1 MSKTENTLVNGMFVR
16 EHTFNSGTTIYKVQ
30 INCADFI
37 QMMENNAKG
46 DRKGNKWINL
56 NLIPNKNT
64 TKYSHTSVVDTW
76 EPKTADKAIE
86 TLATEVIEDKQ
97 PVALPF

>member
-1 MSKTENTLVNGMFVR
+1 MSKTENKLANGMFIK

-30 INCADFI
+30 IKCADFF
-37 QMMENNAKG
+37 QMMKDNAKG
-46 DRKGNKWINL
+46 DSKGNKWINI

-64 TKYSHTSVVDTW
+64 TKYSHTPVVDTW
-76 EPKTADKAIE
+76 EPKTANKAIE
-86 TLATEVIEDKQ
+86 TLATEVIEEKQ